1 MITIQT
7 EIDEKSQKSLTKIS
21 KIVYLTLMIIGAIGL
36 LLYLAL
42 GTIYEN
48 PYLDVLLLFA
58 IPFGFGLVFYIT
70 INKNIKKMTENKFT
84 NEYTFNNDFMNI
96 ASVKNGEIVGT
107 QKLYYKDIVKVKEND
122 EYIFIYPNKFNAF
135 ILKKSN
141 ASEEELTTIKK
152 LLNLSK

>member
-48 PYLDVLLLFA
+48 PYLDV
-58 IPFGFGLVFYIT
+58 
-70 INKNIKKMTENKFT
+70 
-84 NEYTFNNDFMNI
+84 
-96 ASVKNGEIVGT
+96 
-107 QKLYYKDIVKVKEND
+107 
-122 EYIFIYPNKFNAF
+122 
-135 ILKKSN
+135 
-141 ASEEELTTIKK
+141 
-152 LLNLSK
+152 

>member
-58 IPFGFGLVFYIT
+58 IPFGFGLVF
-70 INKNIKKMTENKFT
+70 
-84 NEYTFNNDFMNI
+84 
-96 ASVKNGEIVGT
+96 
-107 QKLYYKDIVKVKEND
+107 
-122 EYIFIYPNKFNAF
+122 
-135 ILKKSN
+135 
-141 ASEEELTTIKK
+141 
-152 LLNLSK
+152 